1 MAIKL
6 SAARF
11 DLGGARVDNAVLK
24 VKYATVNARGS
35 VSGSQAMDF
44 SLGNVVSI
52 TASGN
57 LTLSITNPPV
67 SGKTGTLT
75 LLLTNGGAV
84 SVAWPSG
91 TTWLTG
97 SAPSLTSSGL
107 DVLSFTTTDGGT
119 TWRAHLLMLNSS

>member
-11 DLGGARVDNAVLK
+11 DLGSARVDNAVLK
-24 VKYATVNARGS
+24 VKYATVNALGS
-35 VSGSQAMDF
+35 VSGAQAMDF

-52 TASGN
+52 TANGD
-57 LTLSITNPPV
+57 LTLSITNPPA

-84 SVAWPSG
+84 SVTWPSG

-97 SAPSLTSSGL
+97 SAPSLTASGL